1 MPNKHVHEVN
11 PKRTVITMVLFVVII
26 VIGLVTL
33 KSPRLTYTLTP
44 LQTLNLVS
52 SNSGSV
58 YPYQLDAVLKG
69 TIDTVILID
78 IRNKFEYSKGHIDG
92 AENISAYDLT
102 NKENIKRLK
111 DLKKEGM
118 AVILYGNNQLE
129 ANGPW
134 MVFRQLGFDNVK
146 LLLGGY
152 QYYTL
157 HKNDLAKTK
166 DDKSYILM
174 QPDYNYSEVAKA
186 TASPGSDIK
195 KETKKAPVI
204 KRKKKT
210 KATAGGC

>member
-1 MPNKHVHEVN
+1 MPNKHVHELN
-11 PKRTVITMVLFVVII
+11 PKRTVITMILFVVII

-33 KSPRLTYTLTP
+33 KSPWLTYKLTP
-44 LQTLNLVS
+44 EQTLEMVVN
-52 SNSGSV
+52 NEGYV

-78 IRNKFEYSKGHIDG
+78 IRNKFEYSKGHIKG

-102 NKENIKRLK
+102 NKDNIERLQDLK
-111 DLKKEGM
+111 DKGM
-118 AVILYGNNQLE
+118 AVVLYGNNQLE

-134 MVFRQLGFDNVK
+134 MIFRQLGFDNVK

-152 QYYTL
+152 QYYAL
-157 HKNDLAKTK
+157 HKDDLANTK
-166 DDKSYILM
+166 NDNSFIMGK
-174 QPDYNYSEVAKA
+174 PDYNYSEVAKPSV
-186 TASPGSDIK
+186 ASGIDVK

-204 KRKKKT
+204 KRRKKT